1 MEKVKNHLKK
11 YLIFYI
17 VLLLLIVAG
26 TSYAFVRFLLEGSVE
41 SGVTSS
47 DFVFTYNEYGESLTI
62 ENTDPMT
69 DEEGLA
75 QDHSFDFEVTAQ
87 SGAKQVVNYQ
97 IIIEEDPSSTLNKEY
112 MRLILTD
119 ENKSILKGPV
129 SVSDLEY
136 DDSEL
141 TYRLY
146 NNSFNLDNN
155 SITHKY
161 KLFFY
166 LAENYTPE
174 GDIDIV
180 EEGDKQTA
188 TIGGKLYK
196 FKVNVKSVEG
206 VDVEVNEP
214 VLLDNM
220 IPVYY
225 DEQTGTWRKASK
237 INLEGTYKWYD
248 YADKMWANAV
258 TVSEANRSTYLS
270 APEGTEIAMS
280 DINTMWVWIPRYK
293 YTIFNANMSGSEV
306 TSEQEIKIEFESGT
320 STTGTVRCVDSINNS
335 DGTSETCTDTVY
347 GEVTSG
353 QSTYTHPAFTFGN
366 AELTGFWFGKFENS
380 IDSSNNIII
389 KPDMLSWNNQTI
401 STAFEYS
408 RKMELQNNIYGF
420 VSTATTYNATGELT
434 NDTNNFD
441 THMIK
446 NMEWGA
452 VAYLTQS
459 KYGRCTDGLCSE
471 IYINNS
477 ARLDRQT
484 AEDGSNIDTWYDT
497 YTGRSGGTVGGGV
510 SYKAYGTYSYDDY
523 VISDSNTK
531 GEKITGRGVGAS
543 TTGNIYGVYDMSGG
557 LWDRTMGNM
566 TAEGGGF
573 YAAGSGTWSTGLY
586 PSLKYYDRYTY
597 GATYNDTAAYK
608 RGKLGDA
615 TKEILKRSGSD
626 NNGWYSDYSWFP
638 YSGAPWFHRGGH
650 AGYGTNAGVFHF
662 VRDWGVA
669 YSHFGSRVSLVA
681 LES

>member
-1 MEKVKNHLKK
+1 MKKKVK
-11 YLIFYI
+11 YI
-17 VLLLLIVAG
+17 ILGISALLLVG
-26 TSYAFVRFLLEGSVE
+26 GVSYAFVNFLLNGSTV
-41 SGVTSS
+41 SRVISS
-47 DFVFTYNEYGESLTI
+47 DLVFAYDEKSEALSITS
-62 ENTDPMT
+62 TDAMS
-69 DEEGLA
+69 DEEVLEGEN
-75 QDHSFDFEVTAQ
+75 SFDFDVKGQ
-87 SGAKQVVNYQ
+87 SGANEVISYA
-97 IIIEEDPSSTLNKEY
+97 IILEKDPSSTLEDEY
-112 MRLILTD
+112 VRLILTD
-119 ENKSILKGPV
+119 ENKNILKGPINV
-129 SVSDLEY
+129 ADLSN
-136 DDSEL
+136 DTSEN
-141 TYRLY
+141 TFVIYQNSFQFPSAEQVHSYRLF
-146 NNSFNLDNN
+146 S
-155 SITHKY
+155 
-161 KLFFY
+161 Y
-166 LAENYTPE
+166 LSENYKSE
-174 GDIDIV
+174 GDIVYD
-180 EEGDKQTA
+180 ENDNAQTA
-188 TIGGKLYK
+188 TIGGKSYE
-196 FKVNVKSVEG
+196 FRINVRTIEG
-206 VDVEVNEP
+206 LDVKVNEP

-225 DEQTGTWRKASK
+225 DEQTGTWRKASQN
-237 INLEGTYKWYD
+237 NLEGTYKWYD

-258 TVSEANRSTYLS
+258 TVSEVNRSTYLS

-347 GEVTSG
+347 GKVTNG

-366 AELTGFWFGKFENS
+366 DELTGFWFGKFENS

-459 KYGRCTDGLCSE
+459 EYGRCTDGVCTE

-477 ARLDRQT
+477 ARLDRQVG
-484 AEDGSNIDTWYDT
+484 EDGLNIDTWYDA
-497 YTGRSGGTVGGGV
+497 YTGRSGGTVAGSV

-531 GEKITGRGVGAS
+531 GEKIAGRGVGAS
-543 TTGNIYGVYDMSGG
+543 TTGNIYGVYDMRGG
-557 LWDRTMGNM
+557 LWDRAMGNM
-566 TAEGGGF
+566 AADDGGF
-573 YAAGSGTWSTGLY
+573 NAAGSGTWSTGLY

-638 YSGAPWFHRGGH
+638 HSGSPWFNRGGP
-650 AGYGTNAGVFHF
+650 ASYGSSAGVFHF
-662 VRDWGVA
+662 DRPWGSA
-669 YSHFGSRVSLVA
+669 YSHDGSRVSLVA

>member
-1 MEKVKNHLKK
+1 MKKKVK
-11 YLIFYI
+11 YI
-17 VLLLLIVAG
+17 ILGISALLLVG
-26 TSYAFVRFLLEGSVE
+26 GVSYAFVNFLLNGSTV
-41 SGVTSS
+41 SRVISS
-47 DFVFTYNEYGESLTI
+47 DLVFAYDEKSEALSITS
-62 ENTDPMT
+62 TDAMS
-69 DEEGLA
+69 DEEALEGEN
-75 QDHSFDFEVTAQ
+75 SFDFDVKGQ
-87 SGAKQVVNYQ
+87 SGANEVISYA
-97 IIIEEDPSSTLNKEY
+97 IILEKDPSSTLEDEY
-112 MRLILTD
+112 VRLILTD
-119 ENKSILKGPV
+119 ENKNILKGPINV
-129 SVSDLEY
+129 ADLSNDTSENTFVIYQNSFQFPSDEQVH
-136 DDSEL
+136 S
-141 TYRLY
+141 YRLF
-146 NNSFNLDNN
+146 S
-155 SITHKY
+155 
-161 KLFFY
+161 Y
-166 LAENYTPE
+166 LSENYKSE
-174 GDIDIV
+174 GDIVYD
-180 EEGDKQTA
+180 ENGNAQTA
-188 TIGGKLYK
+188 TIGGKSYE
-196 FKVNVKSVEG
+196 FRINVRTIEG
-206 VDVEVNEP
+206 LDVEVNEP

-225 DEQTGTWRKASK
+225 DEQTGSWKKANEN
-237 INLEGTYKWYD
+237 NLEGTYKWYD

-258 TVSEANRSTYLS
+258 TVSETNRATYLN
-270 APEGTEIAMS
+270 APEGTEIAME

-347 GEVTSG
+347 GEVTNG

-366 AELTGFWFGKFENS
+366 EELTGFWFGKFENS

-420 VSTATTYNATGELT
+420 SSTATTYNATGELT
-434 NDTNNFD
+434 GDTNNFD
-441 THMIK
+441 THNIK

-459 KYGRCTDGLCSE
+459 EYGRCTDGACTE

-484 AEDGSNIDTWYDT
+484 SEDGSNIDTWYDT

-543 TTGNIYGVYDMSGG
+543 TTGSIYGIYDMSGG
-557 LWDRTMGNM
+557 LWDRAMGNM
-566 TAEGGGF
+566 AAEGGGF
-573 YAAGSGTWSTGLY
+573 YAGGSGTWSTGLY
-586 PSLKYYDRYTY
+586 PTLKYYDRYTY
-597 GATYNDTAAYK
+597 GTTYNDTAAYK

-638 YSGAPWFHRGGH
+638 TSGAPWFLRGGR
-650 AGYGTNAGVFHF
+650 ASNGSLAGVFSF
-662 VRDWGVA
+662 SRVWGDA
-669 YSHFGSRVSLVA
+669 HSGRGSRVSLVA

>member
-1 MEKVKNHLKK
+1 MKKKVK
-11 YLIFYI
+11 YI
-17 VLLLLIVAG
+17 ILGISALLLVG
-26 TSYAFVRFLLEGSVE
+26 GVSYAFVNFLLNGSTV
-41 SGVTSS
+41 SRVISS
-47 DFVFTYNEYGESLTI
+47 DLVFAYDEKSEALSITS
-62 ENTDPMT
+62 TDAMS
-69 DEEGLA
+69 DEEALEGEN
-75 QDHSFDFEVTAQ
+75 SFDFDVKGQ
-87 SGAKQVVNYQ
+87 SGANEVISYA
-97 IIIEEDPSSTLNKEY
+97 IILEKDPSSTLEDEY
-112 MRLILTD
+112 VRLILTD
-119 ENKSILKGPV
+119 ENKNILKGPINV
-129 SVSDLEY
+129 ADLSNDTSENTFVIYQNSFQFPSDEQVH
-136 DDSEL
+136 S
-141 TYRLY
+141 YRLF
-146 NNSFNLDNN
+146 S
-155 SITHKY
+155 
-161 KLFFY
+161 Y
-166 LAENYTPE
+166 LSENYKSE
-174 GDIDIV
+174 GDIVYD
-180 EEGDKQTA
+180 ENGNAQTA
-188 TIGGKLYK
+188 TIGGKSYE
-196 FKVNVKSVEG
+196 FRINVRTIEG
-206 VDVEVNEP
+206 LDVEVNEP

-225 DEQTGTWRKASK
+225 DEQTGSWKKANEN
-237 INLEGTYKWYD
+237 NLEGTYKWYD

-258 TVSEANRSTYLS
+258 TVSETNRATYLN
-270 APEGTEIAMS
+270 APEGTEIAME

-347 GEVTSG
+347 GEVTNG

-366 AELTGFWFGKFENS
+366 EELTGFWFGKFENS

-420 VSTATTYNATGELT
+420 SSTATTYNATGELT
-434 NDTNNFD
+434 GDTNNFD
-441 THMIK
+441 THNIK

-459 KYGRCTDGLCSE
+459 KYGRCTDGACTE

-484 AEDGSNIDTWYDT
+484 SEDGSNIDTWYDT

-543 TTGNIYGVYDMSGG
+543 TTGSIYGIYDMSGG
-557 LWDRTMGNM
+557 LWDRAMGNM
-566 TAEGGGF
+566 AAEGGGF
-573 YAAGSGTWSTGLY
+573 YAGGSGTWSTGLY
-586 PSLKYYDRYTY
+586 PTLKYYDRYTY
-597 GATYNDTAAYK
+597 GTTYNDTAAYK

-638 YSGAPWFHRGGH
+638 TSGAPWFLRGGR
-650 AGYGTNAGVFHF
+650 ASNGSLAGVFSF
-662 VRDWGVA
+662 SRVWGDA
-669 YSHFGSRVSLVA
+669 HSGRGSRVSLVA

>member
-1 MEKVKNHLKK
+1 MKNKAK
-11 YLIFYI
+11 YIILGILA
-17 VLLLLIVAG
+17 LLLVG
-26 TSYAFVRFLLEGSVE
+26 GVSYAFVNFLLNGSTV
-41 SGVTSS
+41 SRVISS
-47 DFVFTYNEYGESLTI
+47 DLVFTYDEKSEALSITSTDAMSDEDALKGE
-62 ENTDPMT
+62 N
-69 DEEGLA
+69 
-75 QDHSFDFEVTAQ
+75 SFDFDVKGQ
-87 SGAKQVVNYQ
+87 SGANELISYA
-97 IIIEEDPSSTLNKEY
+97 IILEKDSSSTLEDEY
-112 MRLILTD
+112 VRLILTD
-119 ENKSILKGPV
+119 EDKNILAGPINV
-129 SVSDLEY
+129 ADLSN
-136 DDSEL
+136 DTSEN
-141 TYRLY
+141 TFVIYQNSFQFPSAEQVHSYRLF
-146 NNSFNLDNN
+146 S
-155 SITHKY
+155 
-161 KLFFY
+161 Y
-166 LAENYTPE
+166 LSENYKSE
-174 GDIDIV
+174 GDIVYD
-180 EEGDKQTA
+180 ENDNAQTA
-188 TIGGKLYK
+188 TIGGKSYE
-196 FKVNVKSVEG
+196 FRINVRTIEG
-206 VDVEVNEP
+206 LDVKVNEP

-225 DEQTGTWRKASK
+225 DEQTGTWRKASQN
-237 INLEGTYKWYD
+237 NLEGTYKWYD
-248 YADKMWANAV
+248 YAAKMWANAV
-258 TVSEANRSTYLS
+258 TVSATNRATYLT

-347 GEVTSG
+347 GEVTNG

-366 AELTGFWFGKFENS
+366 EELTGFWFGKFENS

-420 VSTATTYNATGELT
+420 SSTATTYNATGELT
-434 NDTNNFD
+434 GDTNNFD
-441 THMIK
+441 THNIK

-459 KYGRCTDGLCSE
+459 EYGRCTDGACTE

-484 AEDGSNIDTWYDT
+484 SEDGSNIDTWYDT

-543 TTGNIYGVYDMSGG
+543 TTGNIYGIYDMSGG

-573 YAAGSGTWSTGLY
+573 YAGGSGTWSTGLY

-597 GATYNDTAAYK
+597 GTTYNDTAAYK

-638 YSGAPWFHRGGH
+638 NSRAPWFHRGGL
-650 AGYGTNAGVFHF
+650 AGDGSRAGVFAF
-662 VRDWGVA
+662 ARVWGNA
-669 YSHFGSRVSLVA
+669 YSGAGSRVSLVA

>member
-1 MEKVKNHLKK
+1 MKNKAK
-11 YLIFYI
+11 YIILGI
-17 VLLLLIVAG
+17 VALLLVG
-26 TSYAFVRFLLEGSVE
+26 GVSYAFVNFLLNGSTV
-41 SGVTSS
+41 SRVISS
-47 DFVFTYNEYGESLTI
+47 DLVFTYDEKSEALSITS
-62 ENTDPMT
+62 TDAMS
-69 DEEGLA
+69 DEEA
-75 QDHSFDFEVTAQ
+75 INSENSFDFDVKGQ
-87 SGAKQVVNYQ
+87 SGANEVISYA
-97 IIIEEDPSSTLNKEY
+97 IILEKDPSSTLEDEY
-112 MRLILTD
+112 VRLILTD
-119 ENKSILKGPV
+119 ENKNILKGPINV
-129 SVSDLEY
+129 ADLSN
-136 DDSEL
+136 DTSEN
-141 TYRLY
+141 TFVIYQNSFQFPSAEQVHSYRLF
-146 NNSFNLDNN
+146 S
-155 SITHKY
+155 
-161 KLFFY
+161 Y
-166 LAENYTPE
+166 LSENYKSE
-174 GDIDIV
+174 GDIVYD
-180 EEGDKQTA
+180 ENDNAQTA
-188 TIGGKLYK
+188 TIGGKSYE
-196 FKVNVKSVEG
+196 FRINVRTIEG
-206 VDVEVNEP
+206 LDVKVNEP

-225 DEQTGTWRKASK
+225 DEQTGTWRKASQN
-237 INLEGTYKWYD
+237 NLEGTYKWYD

-258 TVSEANRSTYLS
+258 TVSEVNRSTYLS

-347 GEVTSG
+347 GKVTNG

-366 AELTGFWFGKFENS
+366 DELTGFWFGKFENS

-459 KYGRCTDGLCSE
+459 EYGRCTDGACTE

-497 YTGRSGGTVGGGV
+497 YTGRSGGSVGGGV

-523 VISDSNTK
+523 IISDTNTK
-531 GEKITGRGVGAS
+531 GEKIEGRGVGAS
-543 TTGNIYGVYDMSGG
+543 TTGNIYGIYDMSGG

-573 YAAGSGTWSTGLY
+573 YAGGSGTWSTGLY

-597 GATYNDTAAYK
+597 GTTYNDTAAYK

-638 YSGAPWFHRGGH
+638 TSGAPWFLRGGR
-650 AGYGTNAGVFHF
+650 ASNGSLAGVFSF
-662 VRDWGVA
+662 SRVWGDA
-669 YSHFGSRVSLVA
+669 HSGRGSRVSLVA

>member
-1 MEKVKNHLKK
+1 MKNKKK
-11 YLIFYI
+11 YIIIIGI
-17 VLLLLIVAG
+17 VALLLLIG
-26 TSYAFVRFLLEGSVE
+26 GSYAFIRFLLEGSVE

-47 DFVFTYNEYGESLTI
+47 DFVFTYNEYGESLTL
-62 ENTDPMT
+62 ENTDPMS

-87 SGAKQVVNYQ
+87 SGAKQVINYQ

-119 ENKSILKGPV
+119 ENKSILTGPV

-136 DDSEL
+136 DDSET

-196 FKVNVKSVEG
+196 FKVNVKSVES
-206 VDVEVNEP
+206 VDVEVNAP

-225 DEQTGTWRKASK
+225 DEGSGSWKKASEN
-237 INLEGTYKWYD
+237 NLEGTYKWYD

-258 TVSEANRSTYLS
+258 TVSETNRATYLS
-270 APEGTEIAMS
+270 APEGTEIPMS

-306 TSEQEIKIEFESGT
+306 TNEQEIEIVFETGT
-320 STTGTVRCVDSINNS
+320 ATTGTVRCVDSINNS

-347 GEVTSG
+347 GDVTNG

-366 AELTGFWFGKFENS
+366 EELTGFWFGKFENS
-380 IDSSNNIII
+380 LDSSNNIII

-408 RKMELQNNIYGF
+408 RKMELKNNIYGF
-420 VSTATTYNATGELT
+420 SSTATTYNATGELT
-434 NDTNNFD
+434 GDTNNFD
-441 THMIK
+441 THNIK

-459 KYGRCTDGLCSE
+459 EYGRCTDGACTE

-477 ARLDRQT
+477 ARQ
-484 AEDGSNIDTWYDT
+484 EGYTWYDT

-543 TTGNIYGVYDMSGG
+543 TTGNIYGIYDMSGG
-557 LWDRTMGNM
+557 LWDRAMGNM
-566 TAEGGGF
+566 AAEGGGF
-573 YAAGSGTWSTGLY
+573 YAGGSGTWSTGLY
-586 PSLKYYDRYTY
+586 PTLKYYDRYTY
-597 GATYNDTAAYK
+597 GATYNDVTAYK

-615 TKEILKRSGSD
+615 TKEILKKSGSD

-638 YSGAPWFHRGGH
+638 VSGGPWFGRGGH
-650 AGYGTNAGVFHF
+650 AGNGSAAGVFVFSRH
-662 VRDWGVA
+662 WGA
-669 YSHFGSRVSLVA
+669 AGSHYGSRVALVA
-681 LES
+681 QES

>member
-1 MEKVKNHLKK
+1 MKKKVK
-11 YLIFYI
+11 YI
-17 VLLLLIVAG
+17 ILGISALLLVG
-26 TSYAFVRFLLEGSVE
+26 GVSYAFVNFLLNGSTV
-41 SGVTSS
+41 SRVISS
-47 DFVFTYNEYGESLTI
+47 DLVFTYDEKSEALSITSTDAMSDEDALKGE
-62 ENTDPMT
+62 N
-69 DEEGLA
+69 
-75 QDHSFDFEVTAQ
+75 SFDFDVKGQ
-87 SGAKQVVNYQ
+87 SGANELISYA
-97 IIIEEDPSSTLNKEY
+97 IILEKDSSSTLEDEY
-112 MRLILTD
+112 VRLILTD
-119 ENKSILKGPV
+119 EDKNILAGPINV
-129 SVSDLEY
+129 ADLSN
-136 DDSEL
+136 DTSEN
-141 TYRLY
+141 TFVIYQNSFQFPSAEQVHSYRLF
-146 NNSFNLDNN
+146 S
-155 SITHKY
+155 
-161 KLFFY
+161 Y
-166 LAENYTPE
+166 LSENYKSE
-174 GDIDIV
+174 GDIVYD
-180 EEGDKQTA
+180 ENDNAQTA
-188 TIGGKLYK
+188 TIGGKSYE
-196 FKVNVKSVEG
+196 FRINVRTIEG
-206 VDVEVNEP
+206 LDVKVNEP

-225 DEQTGTWRKASK
+225 DEQTGTWRKASQN
-237 INLEGTYKWYD
+237 NLEGTYKWYD
-248 YADKMWANAV
+248 YAAKMWANAV
-258 TVSEANRSTYLS
+258 TVSATNRATYLT

-459 KYGRCTDGLCSE
+459 EYGRCTDGVCTE

-477 ARLDRQT
+477 ARLDRQVG
-484 AEDGSNIDTWYDT
+484 EDGLNIDTWYDA
-497 YTGRSGGTVGGGV
+497 YTGRSGGTVAGSV

-531 GEKITGRGVGAS
+531 REKIAGRGVGAS

-573 YAAGSGTWSTGLY
+573 YAGGSGTWSTGLY

-597 GATYNDTAAYK
+597 GTTYNDTAAYK

-638 YSGAPWFHRGGH
+638 GSGSPWFSRGGH
-650 AGYGTNAGVFHF
+650 ASDGSPAGVFHF
-662 VRDWGVA
+662 GRSWGGA
-669 YSHFGSRVSLVA
+669 HSGSGSRVSLVA